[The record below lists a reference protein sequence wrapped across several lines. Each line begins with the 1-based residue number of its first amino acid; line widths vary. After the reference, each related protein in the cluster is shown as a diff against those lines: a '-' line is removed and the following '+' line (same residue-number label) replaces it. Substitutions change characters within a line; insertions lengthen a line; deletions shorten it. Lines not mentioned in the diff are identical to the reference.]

1 MEYSEELSTN
11 KVGGWSARRPP
22 VVGKTTTW
30 LFIIVRDER
39 AYVTGEH
46 RAAQVADDLALH
58 EPRSERLALL
68 QHARAAAKPPALDVI
83 LVSLGVLHTGYCD
96 HGFGNANILGQIPRT
111 PWFNLRINDSDIGDH
126 QSHVSAVH
134 LVATRFCLGQG
145 NLTYLVAARLELFKA
160 VCLPSMAQQRLS
172 ASFLWVIYIDTTL
185 ASWALAD
192 LKRVLK
198 PYPLF
203 VLVRIGGPDLVEPLL
218 LSVSSNLH
226 MLGMRAKPPPDR
238 KPFFI
243 SSRIDADDGLA
254 RGTIGH
260 IQMIAGAHA
269 EKLARKAIEANLPA
283 ANRWSKSTNQVSPE
297 PLRGV
302 ICWRESVWWVPT
314 PFFKTAGNGIR
325 GLAFTVDHGRLKDGC
340 ITPGLTTFSWGTRAP
355 SVQAGHHRYI
365 ATLKTTAI
373 FLVQQ
378 NDLNLR
384 PIRAR
389 SVTSNSMDGVGRF
402 HAGITPHLDVLE
414 STYNEAGAYSTT
426 VRRSS
431 AASQPE
437 SLWIS
442 LPSAAGLAS
451 AAAQLQANSSS
462 ASLLKSLAA
471 LISTEEKELKPNE
484 N

>member
-1 MEYSEELSTN
+1 MTSRCTNRAQRGSRCCSTR
-11 KVGGWSARRPP
+11 VPRP
-22 VVGKTTTW
+22 
-30 LFIIVRDER
+30 
-39 AYVTGEH
+39 
-46 RAAQVADDLALH
+46 
-58 EPRSERLALL
+58 SL
-68 QHARAAAKPPALDVI
+68 QLWTFI

-414 STYNEAGAYSTT
+414 STYNVSRGILHHCAEEL
-426 VRRSS
+426 RRIS
-431 AASQPE
+431 ARVAMDQLAQRCRPGFSCGSVASKLLKRIASQVPR
-437 SLWIS
+437 
-442 LPSAAGLAS
+442 G
-451 AAAQLQANSSS
+451 
-462 ASLLKSLAA
+462 
-471 LISTEEKELKPNE
+471 PN
-484 N
+484 